1 MQQDDNRIGRVV
13 SVSGSQLICLLEDPH
28 DRPGTGKPE
37 IEVGTIV
44 RMPTPH
50 SRAFAMVRAITI
62 PMPSATNAEE
72 ELKIA
77 ELEILGEIHEAQNHR
92 PGAFQRGVSFFPRLG
107 NEVALASQEDL
118 QQIYACSA
126 ISSARIGAL
135 HHDRSLPAFIK
146 TDDLLGKHF
155 AVLGT
160 TGSGKSCAVTVI
172 LKSLLRE
179 NPHARMLLLDP
190 HNEYAQAFGE
200 EALVLDPAVTLDLPY
215 WLFNFDELCEV
226 FIGEDEFRL
235 AQATILGEAIVA
247 AKQIFLKGK
256 TEYSVTVDT
265 PTPYTI
271 NDVVSYVTEAQG
283 KLVRPE
289 PMPAYTR
296 LINRLKSLSTDSR
309 YSFMFSRYGTDDRMA
324 SILSR
329 LFRIPVEKK
338 PITIADLSGV
348 PSEILNVVVSV
359 LCRITL
365 DFALW
370 SQRSSPILVVCE
382 EAHRYAPRATGLGF
396 EPTKRALAR
405 IAKEGRKYGVSLCV
419 VSQRPS
425 DLATE
430 MLSECNTMFAL
441 RMSNQA
447 DQELVQAT
455 MSEAGLGHLEFL
467 PSLHSGEAIVI
478 GEGVPVPQ
486 RVIFTPLAAHEM
498 PRSKTFIFSEAWRQD
513 GGTVEPVASI
523 VERWRHRQKM
533 GSSRPSRRA
542 EMQRAQAQAA
552 QAQAAQGQTAA
563 GVPGAAPAATP
574 VQTAFQAPRQTGT

>member
-1 MQQDDNRIGRVV
+1 MQQDDNKIGRVV
-13 SVSGSQLICLLEDPH
+13 SVSGSQLICLLENAGDQPSMS
-28 DRPGTGKPE
+28 KPE

-50 SRAFAMVRAITI
+50 SMAFAMVRAITI
-62 PMPSATNAEE
+62 PMPSATNADE

-77 ELEILGEIHEAQNHR
+77 ELELLGEIHEAQNHR
-92 PGAFQRGVSFFPRLG
+92 PGAFQRGISYFPRLG
-107 NEVALASQEDL
+107 NEVGLATQDDL
-118 QQIYACSA
+118 QQIYACPA
-126 ISSARIGAL
+126 ISGARIGSL

-226 FIGEDEFRL
+226 FIGEDEFRA
-235 AQATILGEAIVA
+235 AQATILGEAIVT
-247 AKQIFLKGK
+247 AKQTFLKGK

-271 NDVVSYVTEAQG
+271 NDVVAYVTEAQG

-329 LFRIPVEKK
+329 LFRIPVEGK

-441 RMSNQA
+441 RMSSQA

-455 MSEAGLGHLEFL
+455 MSEAGLGLLEFL

-486 RVIFTPLAAHEM
+486 RVIFSPLAPNEM
-498 PRSKTFIFSEAWRQD
+498 PRSKTFVFSEAWRQD
-513 GGTVEPVASI
+513 GGTVEPVAGI

-533 GSSRPSRRA
+533 GSARPSRRA

-552 QAQAAQGQTAA
+552 QAQAAA
-563 GVPGAAPAATP
+563 GVPGAAPAAAPP
-574 VQTAFQAPRQTGT
+574 VQTPFQAPRQTGT

>member
-1 MQQDDNRIGRVV
+1 MKADSQPIGRVV
-13 SVSGSQLICLLEDPH
+13 SVSGSQLICLLEPAE
-28 DRPGTGKPE
+28 RETVSA

-50 SRAFAMVRAITI
+50 SSAFAMVRGISI
-62 PMPSATNAEE
+62 PIPSTSSSED

-77 ELEILGEIHEAQNHR
+77 ELELLGETLAAADGD
-92 PGAFQRGVSFFPRLG
+92 GASFERGVSFFPRLG
-107 NEVALASQEDL
+107 DKVVLASQEDL
-118 QQIYACSA
+118 QQIYACPA
-126 ISSARIGAL
+126 ISAARIGSL

-190 HNEYAQAFGE
+190 HNEYGQAFKE

-226 FIGEDEFRL
+226 FIGEDEFR
-235 AQATILGEAIVA
+235 QAMASILGEGIVA
-247 AKQIFLKGK
+247 AKTKFLTGK
-256 TEYSVTVDT
+256 TDYNLTVDT
-265 PTPYTI
+265 PSPYAI
-271 NDVVSYVTEAQG
+271 NDLISFLQEAQG

-289 PMPAYTR
+289 PMPAYVR
-296 LINRLKSLSTDSR
+296 LINRLKNLSTDSR
-309 YSFMFSRYGTDDRMA
+309 YSFMFSRYGTGDRMA
-324 SILSR
+324 AILSR

-370 SQRSSPILVVCE
+370 SERSSPILVVCE

-430 MLSECNTMFAL
+430 MLSECNTIFAL

-455 MSEAGLGHLEFL
+455 MPETGLGLLEFL
-467 PSLHSGEAIVI
+467 PSLHSGEAIVV

-486 RVIFTPLAAHEM
+486 RVIFSALAAADM
-498 PRSKTFIFSEAWRQD
+498 PRSKTFAFSEAWSQES
-513 GGTVEPVASI
+513 GGNEPVTSI

-533 GSSRPSRRA
+533 TATRQNRRQQDVA
-542 EMQRAQAQAA
+542 AQQQRAQAA
-552 QAQAAQGQTAA
+552 
-563 GVPGAAPAATP
+563 GAAPPKAAT
-574 VQTAFQAPRQTGT
+574 GT

>member
-1 MQQDDNRIGRVV
+1 MQQPNQKIGRVV
-13 SVSGSQLICLLEDPH
+13 SVSGSQLVCLLQMPQDGA
-28 DRPGTGKPE
+28 RWA

-44 RMPTPH
+44 RLTTPH
-50 SRAFAMVRAITI
+50 SRAFAMVHAISI
-62 PMPSATNAEE
+62 PIPSAISSED
-72 ELKIA
+72 ELNIA
-77 ELEILGEIHEAQNHR
+77 ELELLGEILMKDDA
-92 PGAFQRGVSFFPRLG
+92 PAAPFQRGVSFFPRLG
-107 NEVALASQEDL
+107 NEVSFASQEDL
-118 QQIYACSA
+118 QAIYACPA

-179 NPHARMLLLDP
+179 NPHARVLLLDP
-190 HNEYAQAFGE
+190 HNEYAQAFKD
-200 EALVLDPAVTLDLPY
+200 EAMVLDPAVTLDLPY
-215 WLFNFDELCEV
+215 WLFNFDELTEV
-226 FIGEDEFRL
+226 FIGEDEFR
-235 AQATILGEAIVA
+235 QAMASILGEAIVA
-247 AKQIFLKGK
+247 AKLKFLNGK
-256 TEYSVTVDT
+256 TEYNLTVDT
-265 PTPYTI
+265 PVPYAVG
-271 NDVVSYVTEAQG
+271 DLLSYLQEAQG

-289 PMPAYTR
+289 PMPAYVR
-296 LINRLKSLSTDSR
+296 LINRIKNLSTDSR
-309 YSFMFSRYGTDDRMA
+309 YSFMFSRYGTGDRMA
-324 SILSR
+324 AILAR
-329 LFRIPVEKK
+329 LFRIPVDKK

-370 SQRSSPILVVCE
+370 SERSSPILLVCE

-396 EPTKRALAR
+396 EPTKRALGR

-430 MLSECNTMFAL
+430 MLSECNTIFAL

-447 DQELVQAT
+447 DQELVQAA
-455 MSEAGLGHLEFL
+455 MPEAGLGLLEFL
-467 PSLHSGEAIVI
+467 PSLHTGEAIVV

-486 RVIFTPLAAHEM
+486 RVVFSPLAESEM
-498 PRSKTFIFSEAWRQD
+498 PRSKTFAFSEAWREE
-513 GGTVEPVASI
+513 GGTTVEPIASI
-523 VERWRHRQKM
+523 IERWRHRQKM
-533 GSSRPSRRA
+533 TASRQNRRQQEVSA
-542 EMQRAQAQAA
+542 QQQRAQAAA
-552 QAQAAQGQTAA
+552 G
-563 GVPGAAPAATP
+563 GVPGAPGANRVPLAA
-574 VQTAFQAPRQTGT
+574 AAPRPTGT

>member
-1 MQQDDNRIGRVV
+1 MQENDNKIGRVV
-13 SVSGSQLICLLEDPH
+13 SVSGSQLICLLKDVGDQAGH
-28 DRPGTGKPE
+28 GRSD

-44 RMPTPH
+44 RMSTPH
-50 SRAFAMVRAITI
+50 SMAFAIVRAITI
-62 PMPSATNAEE
+62 PIPSAVSSEE
-72 ELKIA
+72 ELKVA
-77 ELEILGEIHEAQNHR
+77 ELELLGEILEEQYHQ

-107 NEVALASQEDL
+107 NDVALATQDDL
-118 QQIYACSA
+118 QQIYACPA
-126 ISSARIGAL
+126 ISSAQIGAL
-135 HHDRSLPAFIK
+135 HHDRSLPAFVK

-179 NPHARMLLLDP
+179 NPHARVLLLDP

-200 EALVLDPAVTLDLPY
+200 KALVLDPAVTLDLPY

-226 FIGEDEFRL
+226 FIGDDEARSAQSSVL
-235 AQATILGEAIVA
+235 AEAIVA
-247 AKQIFLKGK
+247 AKQTFLKGK
-256 TEYSVTVDT
+256 NEYRVTVDT
-265 PTPYTI
+265 PIPYSI
-271 NDVVSYVTEAQG
+271 NDVISYIREIQG

-289 PMPAYTR
+289 PMPVYTR
-296 LINRLKSLSTDSR
+296 LMTRLRMLSTDSR
-309 YSFMFSRYGTDDRMA
+309 YSFMFSRYGGDDRMA
-324 SILSR
+324 AILSR
-329 LFRIPVEKK
+329 LFRIPVDGK

-348 PSEILNVVVSV
+348 PSETLNVVVSV

-425 DLATE
+425 DLATD

-455 MSEAGLGHLEFL
+455 ISEAGLGL
-467 PSLHSGEAIVI
+467 I
-478 GEGVPVPQ
+478 G
-486 RVIFTPLAAHEM
+486 RAH
-498 PRSKTFIFSEAWRQD
+498 
-513 GGTVEPVASI
+513 V
-523 VERWRHRQKM
+523 
-533 GSSRPSRRA
+533 
-542 EMQRAQAQAA
+542 
-552 QAQAAQGQTAA
+552 
-563 GVPGAAPAATP
+563 
-574 VQTAFQAPRQTGT
+574 

>member
-1 MQQDDNRIGRVV
+1 
-13 SVSGSQLICLLEDPH
+13 
-28 DRPGTGKPE
+28 
-37 IEVGTIV
+37 
-44 RMPTPH
+44 
-50 SRAFAMVRAITI
+50 
-62 PMPSATNAEE
+62 
-72 ELKIA
+72 
-77 ELEILGEIHEAQNHR
+77 
-92 PGAFQRGVSFFPRLG
+92 
-107 NEVALASQEDL
+107 
-118 QQIYACSA
+118 
-126 ISSARIGAL
+126 
-135 HHDRSLPAFIK
+135 
-146 TDDLLGKHF
+146 
-155 AVLGT
+155 
-160 TGSGKSCAVTVI
+160 VI

-226 FIGEDEFRL
+226 VIGEDEFRTG
-235 AQATILGEAIVA
+235 QATILAEAIVA
-247 AKQIFLKGK
+247 AKQNFLKGK

-265 PTPYTI
+265 PTPYSI
-271 NDVVSYVTEAQG
+271 NDVISYVTEAQG

-296 LINRLKSLSTDSR
+296 LIARLKTLSTDSR

-329 LFRIPVEKK
+329 LFRIPVDKK

-359 LCRITL
+359 LCRVTL

-441 RMSNQA
+441 RMSNSA

-455 MSEAGLGHLEFL
+455 MSEAGLGLLEFL
-467 PSLHSGEAIVI
+467 PSLHTGEAIII

-486 RVIFTPLAAHEM
+486 RVIFAPLAAHEM

-513 GGTVEPVASI
+513 GGTAEPVASI

-533 GSSRPSRRA
+533 SSARPSRRA
-542 EMQRAQAQAA
+542 EAA
-552 QAQAAQGQTAA
+552 QRVQTPAAA
-563 GVPGAAPAATP
+563 GNTAGIPASAPTP
-574 VQTAFQAPRQTGT
+574 VQTPFQASRPTGT

>member
-1 MQQDDNRIGRVV
+1 MQQDENTIGRVV
-13 SVSGSQLICLLEDPH
+13 SVSGSQLICLLDGPAAQAASG
-28 DRPGTGKPE
+28 PVE

-44 RMPTPH
+44 RMRTQH
-50 SRAFAMVRAITI
+50 SVAFAMVRAITI
-62 PMPSATNAEE
+62 PIPSAMSTEE

-77 ELEILGEIHEAQNHR
+77 ELELLGEILEEQNHQ

-107 NEVALASQEDL
+107 NEVAFATQDDL
-118 QQIYACSA
+118 QQIYACPA
-126 ISSARIGAL
+126 ISSACIGAL
-135 HHDRSLPAFIK
+135 HHDRSLPAFVK

-179 NPHARMLLLDP
+179 NPHARVLLLDP
-190 HNEYAQAFGE
+190 HNEYTQAFGDQ
-200 EALVLDPAVTLDLPY
+200 AMVLDPAVTLDLPH

-226 FIGEDEFRL
+226 FIGNDEARQ
-235 AQATILGEAIVA
+235 AQATILAEAIVA

-256 TEYSVTVDT
+256 NEYRVTVDT
-265 PTPYTI
+265 PTPYSV
-271 NDVVSYVTEAQG
+271 NDVISYIREEQG

-289 PMPAYTR
+289 PAPVYAR
-296 LINRLKSLSTDSR
+296 LMARLRMLSTDSR
-309 YSFMFSRYGTDDRMA
+309 YSFMFSRYGDDRMA
-324 SILSR
+324 TILSR
-329 LFRIPVEKK
+329 LFRIPVDGK

-348 PSEILNVVVSV
+348 PSETLNVVVSV
-359 LCRITL
+359 LCRIAL

-419 VSQRPS
+419 ISQRPS
-425 DLATE
+425 DLATD

-455 MSEAGLGHLEFL
+455 MAEAGLGLLEFL
-467 PSLHSGEAIVI
+467 PSLHTGEAIVI

-486 RVIFTPLAAHEM
+486 RVIFSPLAAHDM
-498 PRSKTFIFSEAWRQD
+498 PRSKTFVFSEAWSQD
-513 GGTVEPVASI
+513 SGTAEPVASI
-523 VERWRHRQKM
+523 VERWRHLQKGSTRQQT
-533 GSSRPSRRA
+533 RR
-542 EMQRAQAQAA
+542 EPGPRAQAAA
-552 QAQAAQGQTAA
+552 AAANAQGTMQ
-563 GVPGAAPAATP
+563 PAATLQMP
-574 VQTAFQAPRQTGT
+574 PQTQRPTGT

>member
-1 MQQDDNRIGRVV
+1 MSQDDEKIGRVV
-13 SVSGSQLICLLEDPH
+13 SVSGSQLICLLKDAG
-28 DRPGTGKPE
+28 DQATAGRAE

-44 RMPTPH
+44 RVCTPH
-50 SRAFAMVRAITI
+50 SVAFAMVRAITI
-62 PMPSATNAEE
+62 PIPSTVSSDE

-77 ELEILGEIHEAQNHR
+77 ELELLGEILEAQNR
-92 PGAFQRGVSFFPRLG
+92 QPGAFQRGVSFFPRLG
-107 NEVALASQEDL
+107 NDVSLATQEDM
-118 QQIYACSA
+118 QQIYACPA
-126 ISSARIGAL
+126 ISSACIGAL
-135 HHDRSLPAFIK
+135 HHDRSLPAFVK

-172 LKSLLRE
+172 LKSLLRD
-179 NPHARMLLLDP
+179 NPHARVLLLDP

-226 FIGEDEFRL
+226 FIGADEARQ
-235 AQATILGEAIVA
+235 AQAAILAEAVVA
-247 AKQIFLKGK
+247 AKQIFLKGQS
-256 TEYSVTVDT
+256 EYRVTVDT
-265 PTPYTI
+265 PTPYAI
-271 NDVVSYVTEAQG
+271 NDVINYIREAQG

-289 PMPAYTR
+289 PTPVYTR
-296 LINRLKSLSTDSR
+296 LMTRLKMLSTDSR
-309 YSFMFSRYGTDDRMA
+309 YSFMFSRHNDDRMA

-329 LFRIPVEKK
+329 LFRIPVDKK

-348 PSEILNVVVSV
+348 PSETLNVVVSV

-441 RMSNQA
+441 RMSSQA

-455 MSEAGLGHLEFL
+455 VSEAGLGLLEFL
-467 PSLHSGEAIVI
+467 PSLHTGEAIVI

-486 RVIFTPLAAHEM
+486 RVIFSALAPHDM
-498 PRSKTFIFSEAWRQD
+498 PRSKTFVFSEAWRQD
-513 GGTVEPVASI
+513 GGAGESVTAI
-523 VERWRHRQKM
+523 VERWRHLQK
-533 GSSRPSRRA
+533 GSSRPNRRA
-542 EMQRAQAQAA
+542 DAAQRAQTQAA
-552 QAQAAQGQTAA
+552 G
-563 GVPGAAPAATP
+563 GSPGAASG
-574 VQTAFQAPRQTGT
+574 QAPRPTGT

>member
-1 MQQDDNRIGRVV
+1 
-13 SVSGSQLICLLEDPH
+13 
-28 DRPGTGKPE
+28 
-37 IEVGTIV
+37 
-44 RMPTPH
+44 
-50 SRAFAMVRAITI
+50 
-62 PMPSATNAEE
+62 
-72 ELKIA
+72 
-77 ELEILGEIHEAQNHR
+77 
-92 PGAFQRGVSFFPRLG
+92 
-107 NEVALASQEDL
+107 
-118 QQIYACSA
+118 
-126 ISSARIGAL
+126 
-135 HHDRSLPAFIK
+135 
-146 TDDLLGKHF
+146 
-155 AVLGT
+155 
-160 TGSGKSCAVTVI
+160 
-172 LKSLLRE
+172 
-179 NPHARMLLLDP
+179 
-190 HNEYAQAFGE
+190 
-200 EALVLDPAVTLDLPY
+200 
-215 WLFNFDELCEV
+215 
-226 FIGEDEFRL
+226 
-235 AQATILGEAIVA
+235 
-247 AKQIFLKGK
+247 
-256 TEYSVTVDT
+256 
-265 PTPYTI
+265 
-271 NDVVSYVTEAQG
+271 VTEAQG

-329 LFRIPVEKK
+329 LFRIPVENK

-455 MSEAGLGHLEFL
+455 MSEAGLGLLEFL

-486 RVIFTPLAAHEM
+486 RVIFTPLAANEM
-498 PRSKTFIFSEAWRQD
+498 PRSKTFVFSEAWRQD

-533 GSSRPSRRA
+533 ASARPSRRA
-542 EMQRAQAQAA
+542 EAAQRAQAQAGQGQA
-552 QAQAAQGQTAA
+552 TQAQAVGS
-563 GVPGAAPAATP
+563 AAPAAAPVAAPLQTP
-574 VQTAFQAPRQTGT
+574 RPAPFQAPRPTGT

>member
-1 MQQDDNRIGRVV
+1 MQHDNQKIGRVV
-13 SVSGSQLICLLEDPH
+13 SVSGSQLVCLLGQTDE
-28 DRPGTGKPE
+28 GGSWA

-50 SRAFAMVRAITI
+50 SNSFAMVRGISI
-62 PMPSATNAEE
+62 PIPSAMSSDD

-77 ELEILGEIHEAQNHR
+77 ELELLGEIIVKEGAAAS
-92 PGAFQRGVSFFPRLG
+92 AFQRGVSFFPRLG
-107 NEVALASQEDL
+107 NDVSLASQEDL
-118 QQIYACSA
+118 QQIYACPA
-126 ISSARIGAL
+126 ISAARIGSL
-135 HHDRSLPAFIK
+135 HHDRTLPAFIK

-190 HNEYAQAFGE
+190 HNEYAQAFKE

-215 WLFNFDELCEV
+215 WLFNFDELTEV
-226 FIGEDEFRL
+226 FIGEDEFR
-235 AQATILGEAIVA
+235 QAMASILGEAIVA
-247 AKQIFLKGK
+247 SKVKFLQGK
-256 TEYSVTVDT
+256 TDYNLTVDT
-265 PTPYTI
+265 PTPYAI
-271 NDVVSYVTEAQG
+271 NDVIAYLQEAQG

-289 PMPAYTR
+289 PMPAYVR

-309 YSFMFSRYGTDDRMA
+309 YSFMFSRYGTGDRMA
-324 SILSR
+324 AILSR

-370 SQRSSPILVVCE
+370 SERSSPILVVCE

-396 EPTKRALAR
+396 EPTKRALGR

-430 MLSECNTMFAL
+430 MLSECNTIFAL

-447 DQELVQAT
+447 DQELVQAA
-455 MSEAGLGHLEFL
+455 MPEAGLGLLEFL
-467 PSLHSGEAIVI
+467 PSLHSGEAIVV

-486 RVIFTPLAAHEM
+486 RVIFTPLEASEM
-498 PRSKTFIFSEAWRQD
+498 PRSKTFAFSEAWSHEN
-513 GGTVEPVASI
+513 GGSEPVTSI

-533 GSSRPSRRA
+533 TSTRQNRRQQEVA
-542 EMQRAQAQAA
+542 AQQQRAQA
-552 QAQAAQGQTAA
+552 A
-563 GVPGAAPAATP
+563 GAVNVPPKSA
-574 VQTAFQAPRQTGT
+574 TGT

>member
-1 MQQDDNRIGRVV
+1 
-13 SVSGSQLICLLEDPH
+13 
-28 DRPGTGKPE
+28 
-37 IEVGTIV
+37 
-44 RMPTPH
+44 
-50 SRAFAMVRAITI
+50 MVRAITI
-62 PMPSATNAEE
+62 PMPSASNPEE

-77 ELEILGEIHEAQNHR
+77 ELELLGEILESKNHQ

-107 NEVALASQEDL
+107 NDVALGTQDDL
-118 QQIYACSA
+118 QQIYACPA
-126 ISSARIGAL
+126 ISSARIGSL
-135 HHDRSLPAFIK
+135 HHDRSLPAFVK

-172 LKSLLRE
+172 LKSLLCE

-200 EALVLDPAVTLDLPY
+200 KALVLDPAVTLDLPY
-215 WLFNFDELCEV
+215 WLFNFDEICEV
-226 FIGEDEFRL
+226 VIGENEFRA
-235 AQATILGEAIVA
+235 AQVTILGEAIVA
-247 AKQIFLKGK
+247 AKQIFLRDK
-256 TEYSVTVDT
+256 TQYSVTVDT
-265 PTPYTI
+265 PTPYTV
-271 NDVVSYVTEAQG
+271 NDVIAYVTQAQG
-283 KLVRPE
+283 KLTRAE

-296 LINRLKSLSTDSR
+296 LITRLKTLSTDSR

-329 LFRIPVEKK
+329 LFRIPVEGK

-441 RMSNQA
+441 RMSNSA

-455 MSEAGLGHLEFL
+455 MSETGLGLLEFL

-486 RVIFTPLAAHEM
+486 RVVFSSLAVNEM
-498 PRSKTFIFSEAWRQD
+498 PRSKTFVFSEAWSHD
-513 GGTVEPVASI
+513 GGTSEPVASI
-523 VERWRHRQKM
+523 VERWRHRQK
-533 GSSRPSRRA
+533 GGARPSRRA
-542 EMQRAQAQAA
+542 EAAQRAQAQVADDDAGAPSAA
-552 QAQAAQGQTAA
+552 PTQATGQTSY
-563 GVPGAAPAATP
+563 
-574 VQTAFQAPRQTGT
+574 QAPRPTGT

>member
-1 MQQDDNRIGRVV
+1 MQHGNHKIGRVV
-13 SVSGSQLICLLEDPH
+13 SVSGSQLVCLLDQVEQNASLA
-28 DRPGTGKPE
+28 

-50 SRAFAMVRAITI
+50 SSAFAMVRGISI
-62 PMPSATNAEE
+62 PIPSTMPSEE
-72 ELKIA
+72 ELKVA
-77 ELEILGEIHEAQNHR
+77 ELELLGEILAKDSAA
-92 PGAFQRGVSFFPRLG
+92 GTTFQRGVSFFPRLG
-107 NEVALASQEDL
+107 NDVSLASQEDL
-118 QQIYACSA
+118 QQIYACPA
-126 ISSARIGAL
+126 ISAARIGSL
-135 HHDRSLPAFIK
+135 HHDRSLPAFVK

-190 HNEYAQAFGE
+190 HNEYAQAFKE

-215 WLFNFDELCEV
+215 WLFNFDELTEV
-226 FIGEDEFRL
+226 FIGEDEFR
-235 AQATILGEAIVA
+235 QAMASILGEAIVA
-247 AKQIFLKGK
+247 SKVKFLAGK
-256 TEYSVTVDT
+256 TEYNLTVDT
-265 PTPYTI
+265 PTPYAI
-271 NDVVSYVTEAQG
+271 NDVITYLQEAQG

-289 PMPAYTR
+289 PMPAYVR

-309 YSFMFSRYGTDDRMA
+309 YSFMFSRYGTGDRMA
-324 SILSR
+324 AILSR
-329 LFRIPVEKK
+329 LFRIPAEKK

-370 SQRSSPILVVCE
+370 SERSSPILLVCE

-396 EPTKRALAR
+396 EPTKRALGR

-430 MLSECNTMFAL
+430 MLSECNTIFAL

-447 DQELVQAT
+447 DQELVQAA
-455 MSEAGLGHLEFL
+455 MPEAGLGLLEFL
-467 PSLHSGEAIVI
+467 PSLHSGEAIVV

-486 RVIFTPLAAHEM
+486 RVVFSSLAASDM
-498 PRSKTFIFSEAWRQD
+498 PRSKTFAFSEAWGQES
-513 GGTVEPVASI
+513 GGTEPVASI

-533 GSSRPSRRA
+533 TAPRQNRRQQ
-542 EMQRAQAQAA
+542 EVAA
-552 QAQAAQGQTAA
+552 QQQRVQSAASPNAAGPTAA
-563 GVPGAAPAATP
+563 GPAAPAAQPQRPATP
-574 VQTAFQAPRQTGT
+574 PRTGTGF